1 LRTGAAKIQKQKVT
15 PDKPSGA
22 GGSMDIE
29 LKIVSDHRDGLLIA
43 LGEVL
48 IANRY
53 VLLRHRR
60 ANTGTGVAMSLVVQ
74 GPEANLLQLEEQL
87 GTHWMV
93 KSFEAGPYD
102 PGASLSLAEIASAA
116 PPAATVADAA
126 DQANTTANPTAI
138 DGRHVPVDQKRIEAL
153 LPQVARD
160 YPQVFGL
167 VMGLERNLEPSQ
179 RESTM
184 RYVGT
189 RVGAWVYKRDFA
201 LGAQLPLAGSIKH
214 IALPALRQLMPVELE
229 GEALA
234 TSSSPFCM
242 PERLV
247 TAPQCHFLRGFLEGS
262 LNEGGYLGMVRVSEV
277 ACRGNGSDHC
287 RFVFHV

>member
-1 LRTGAAKIQKQKVT
+1 MV
-15 PDKPSGA
+15 
-22 GGSMDIE
+22 DIE

-48 IANRY
+48 IANRF
-53 VLLRHRR
+53 VLMRHRR
-60 ANTGTGVAMSLVVQ
+60 ANTGTGAVMSLVVQ

-93 KSFEAGPYD
+93 KSFEAGPFD
-102 PGASLSLAEIASAA
+102 PKATLSPATEPALAASPAPSVAPVPASSEQVVPPASAGHGA
-116 PPAATVADAA
+116 
-126 DQANTTANPTAI
+126 
-138 DGRHVPVDQKRIEAL
+138 VDKKRIETL

-160 YPQVFGL
+160 YPQIFGL
-167 VMGLERNLEPSQ
+167 VMGLERSLEPTQ
-179 RESTM
+179 RESAM

-214 IALPALRQLMPVELE
+214 IALPALRQLIPAELD
-229 GEALA
+229 GEALS
-234 TSSSPFCM
+234 TGSSPFCVQ
-242 PERLV
+242 ERSV

-277 ACRGNGSDHC
+277 ACRTNGSDHC

>member
-1 LRTGAAKIQKQKVT
+1 
-15 PDKPSGA
+15 
-22 GGSMDIE
+22 MDIE

-43 LGEVL
+43 LGEIL

-60 ANTGTGVAMSLVVQ
+60 TNTGTGVVMSLVVQ
-74 GPEANLLQLEEQL
+74 GPEANLLRLEEQL

-102 PGASLSLAEIASAA
+102 ANAALSLAVSEAVAPPTPPTLLPLAAEQTGAAGNGSAA
-116 PPAATVADAA
+116 DARQGPAD
-126 DQANTTANPTAI
+126 P
-138 DGRHVPVDQKRIEAL
+138 KRIEAL

-167 VMGLERNLEPSQ
+167 VMGLERNLEPTQ
-179 RESTM
+179 RDATM
-184 RYVGT
+184 RYVGA

-201 LGAQLPLAGSIKH
+201 LGAKLPLTGSIKH
-214 IALPALRQLMPVELE
+214 IALPALRQLMPADLQ
-229 GEALA
+229 GEALS
-234 TSSSPFCM
+234 TSSSPFCV
-242 PERLV
+242 PERSV

-277 ACRGNGSDHC
+277 ACRANGSEHC

>member
-1 LRTGAAKIQKQKVT
+1 MAE
-15 PDKPSGA
+15 
-22 GGSMDIE
+22 IE

-48 IANRY
+48 VANRFS
-53 VLLRHRR
+53 LLRHRR
-60 ANTGTGVAMSLVVQ
+60 VNTEAGAVMSLVVQ
-74 GPEANLLQLEEQL
+74 GPEAGLLSLEEQL

-93 KSFEAGPYD
+93 KSLEAGPYD
-102 PGASLSLAEIASAA
+102 PNAAAPLTPPTPVASSSLPSASA
-116 PPAATVADAA
+116 PAAQT
-126 DQANTTANPTAI
+126 QAGAGGSNSGT
-138 DGRHVPVDQKRIEAL
+138 DKKRIETL

-160 YPQVFGL
+160 YPQIFGA

-179 RESTM
+179 REASM

-201 LGAQLPLAGSIKH
+201 LGARLPLLDSIKH
-214 IALPALRQLMPVELE
+214 IALPAMRQLLPTELE
-229 GEALA
+229 GEALS
-234 TSSSPFCM
+234 TGSSPFCAA
-242 PERLV
+242 ERSV

-262 LNEGGYLGMVRVSEV
+262 LNECGYLGMVRVSEV
-277 ACRGNGSDHC
+277 ACRANGADSC

>member
-1 LRTGAAKIQKQKVT
+1 
-15 PDKPSGA
+15 
-22 GGSMDIE
+22 MDIE

-48 IANRY
+48 IANRF

-60 ANTGTGVAMSLVVQ
+60 ANTGAGVVMSLVVQ

-102 PGASLSLAEIASAA
+102 PSAALSLAVAESVPGAAVLPTTAVAEQASAA
-116 PPAATVADAA
+116 VDGEAA
-126 DQANTTANPTAI
+126 D
-138 DGRHVPVDQKRIEAL
+138 GRRGPVDRKRIENL

-160 YPQVFGL
+160 YPQIFGL
-167 VMGLERNLEPSQ
+167 VMGLERNLEPTQ
-179 RESTM
+179 REAAM
-184 RYVGT
+184 RYVGA

-201 LGAQLPLAGSIKH
+201 LGAQLPLNGSVKH
-214 IALPALRQLMPVELE
+214 IALPALRQLMPAELE
-229 GEALA
+229 GEALS
-234 TSSSPFCM
+234 TSSSPFCVQ
-242 PERLV
+242 ERAV

-277 ACRGNGSDHC
+277 ACRANGSDHC